1 MGAASAYSI
10 SCSLDAF
17 LKLYFFSLRSLRF
30 FYGIKWEIVFLRFP
44 FRAAVRFLACL
55 LLRSEAFLLC
65 KLASTAGQRGRTGAL
80 GLTVSVSV
88 STHGDIKNPKVT
100 QGCPTRWHHLGFD
113 TPLLLPWDQRE
124 VISPLNSFCCS
135 WRERSAGKTLLS
147 AREIN
152 KKRHTIK
159 QETPPKQ
166 NPTES
171 KSRSA
176 LREAGSEK
184 YNPESLST
192 NF

>member
-124 VISPLNSFCCS
+124 VISPLNSFDVVLLLVEGEKCWENASLCS
-135 WRERSAGKTLLS
+135 RNQQEKTY
-147 AREIN
+147 N
-152 KKRHTIK
+152 KTR
-159 QETPPKQ
+159 
-166 NPTES
+166 NPTKT
-171 KSRSA
+171 KSNRI
-176 LREAGSEK
+176 
-184 YNPESLST
+184 
-192 NF
+192 